1 MICFYESNLQFI
13 LGSIIFPRF
22 STRRAILS
30 LLVWIPE
37 HFHLGSCEDRGP
49 TRATESIAD
58 SWANKQSRARSL
70 GSLSIHKE
78 LIRLLMV
85 LIMTCILRLL
95 VEIECASSKRRIFVR
110 VGWPQS
116 YYISRWDWSFINEK
130 VVLFKNANHRIL
142 SSVKDSK
149 SKHAVDMS
157 IQISKTNI
165 SILF

>member
-22 STRRAILS
+22 STRGTILS

-49 TRATESIAD
+49 TRATETIAAD
-58 SWANKQSRARSL
+58 SWANKQRSL

-157 IQISKTNI
+157 IQISKTKNI